1 MSSFEFN
8 TQPFVH
14 GWTAD
19 GILTGTQPNTGVV
32 WGCERPEL
40 LITETLAFHDRRTE
54 DLNSDPSGHS
64 TQEPPADK
72 DNDFDQRL
80 APRGSLFI
88 ELYNPWVTQKS
99 VTNTT
104 GKPSAFEE
112 SGEFYDINVP
122 GDAATGVMLNRL
134 TPGNS
139 PVWRMIIVKGDAVDA
154 GKPKDL
160 DHPDP
165 AKRPTVTE
173 IERSVYFARPLAS
186 PPANDGQRY
195 FQTHNVAPL
204 LPGRYAV
211 VGSAGVASG
220 GKYITTIGRTSGNN
234 PTGGQDD
241 TARDGAAASTTTRQI
256 SLQPSTDTTIS
267 QVAVLNNGTTEPA
280 PPTILPPIAIV
291 IDQALDG
298 ATANPRSVSISEP
311 TLGYPGVSVN
321 GVGESVVPKSDLPLD
336 DAINPLVN
344 SLQSRVIHLQRL
356 ADPTMPFNPS
366 TNPYRT
372 IDTAPVA
379 LTVFSGVM
387 PGEPAG
393 TSVTGTA
400 HKGLA
405 STQRGMNETNSINT
419 LWTYGGPIGGPLL
432 DINATM
438 TPGDTTHNYPFQL
451 KHTLGYLN
459 DNYYPVG
466 GIAAGVFA
474 GGGTTPGYGGQPKN
488 PFPWLT
494 WNNRPYV
501 GPLEM
506 MLVPKCR
513 SSRLSMEYM
522 PPSLTPYNTPPTTNP
537 GHLLPFFQTVPAA
550 GQPLPNL
557 QRVFDYL
564 EAPSRFV
571 GTDIELD
578 PQQMA
583 GLPAY
588 DTTKKEQLL
597 MSYLHPPFNRVSNY
611 RDPGRININTIASD
625 FDTDPSSMIWNGV
638 LNQSPTDA
646 VGPTWNLVAQS
657 RQGAAAFSTNTTPTR
672 FTNPFR
678 SSAGSSLMM
687 SGINNATDRQDVDV
701 TVLRSETPESNN
713 AAAVLP
719 LFKYNTPGVL
729 QTDTTRNPYFRTK
742 NLQRLNN
749 LVTTRSNVYAIWI
762 TVGYFEVRPPVLT
775 GPPTPRM
782 AEWYPDGYE
791 LMQEMGSDTGEV
803 VRHRAFYIYD
813 RSIPVGFERGK
824 DHNFA
829 DGLLLKR
836 FIE

>member
-19 GILTGTQPNTGVV
+19 GILTGSQPNTGVV

-54 DLNSDPSGHS
+54 DLTIDDTVHMPMDTNDP
-64 TQEPPADK
+64 DK
-72 DNDFDQRL
+72 EYDQRL

-99 VTNTT
+99 ATATT
-104 GKPSAFEE
+104 GMPSAYEE
-112 SGEFYDINVP
+112 SGEFYDGFNFAT
-122 GDAATGVMLNRL
+122 DAARGVMLNK
-134 TPGNS
+134 TTTGNS
-139 PVWRMIIVKGDAVDA
+139 PVWRMIIVKASAVDGT
-154 GKPKDL
+154 GKPKDP

-165 AKRPTVTE
+165 TKRPDPTADV
-173 IERSVYFARPLAS
+173 ERSIYFAN
-186 PPANDGQRY
+186 PPVGAPAGDGQRY
-195 FQTHNVAPL
+195 FQTNPVAPI
-204 LPGRYAV
+204 LPGRYGV
-211 VGSAGVASG
+211 IGSAGIKVG
-220 GKYITTIGRTSGNN
+220 GTFITPLGRLTATNT
-234 PTGGQDD
+234 PTGSGTPDV
-241 TARDGAAASTTTRQI
+241 ARDGQAGTAGTRRIVLTPGIDPNVTQVEVLDNGGAAGPVYPNIQH
-256 SLQPSTDTTIS
+256 
-267 QVAVLNNGTTEPA
+267 
-280 PPTILPPIAIV
+280 PIAIV
-291 IDQALDG
+291 IDQTMDG
-298 ATANPRSVSISEP
+298 TTPKQRSVSISEP
-311 TLGYPGVSVN
+311 TGGYPGASLDVSS
-321 GVGESVVPKSDLPLD
+321 GEMKLATPSDAPLD
-336 DAINPLVN
+336 DFLPPLKN
-344 SLQSRVIHLQRL
+344 ENLSRVIHLQRL
-356 ADPTMPFNPS
+356 ADPTMPFHPA

-379 LTVFSGVM
+379 LTVFNGVAQ
-387 PGEPAG
+387 GEPATPVIPPATPG
-393 TSVTGTA
+393 FESSERGNGVTDTA
-400 HKGLA
+400 
-405 STQRGMNETNSINT
+405 NSNT
-419 LWTYGGPIGGPLL
+419 LWYYGGPIGSMQ
-432 DINATM
+432 NQA
-438 TPGDTTHNYPFQL
+438 DTTHNFPFRL
-451 KHTLGYLN
+451 VHTLGYLN
-459 DNYYPVG
+459 SKYN
-466 GIAAGVFA
+466 AAFVA
-474 GGGTTPGYGGQPKN
+474 GTNPPGYSGQPQF

-506 MLVPKCR
+506 MLVPKSR
-513 SSRLSMEYM
+513 SSRLFVEYRA
-522 PPSLTPYNTPPTTNP
+522 PSPTPYNTPVLNNE

-713 AAAVLP
+713 ATVLP